1 MELSMHTRQ
10 QISERTHK
18 RYQAATKSEKRQILD
33 EYIQLT
39 GYTRKYASW
48 ILTHW
53 GRNVSVVIKGH
64 LIQYEAGKRAVRKK
78 SGRPTVYGQSFNR
91 TLKDLWYLFD
101 CLCGK
106 RFVPMIHALLDVLIS
121 SEVLECSEQ
130 DRLLLGSVSPATVDR
145 LLSSER
151 RALFPHGRSITRPGS
166 LLKRQI
172 PVRTFADWSDLALGF
187 IEADLVAHDGGSP
200 YGDFL
205 CTLTM
210 TDVATGWTEPI
221 CVMNK
226 AQKHVFAGLKAIRA
240 RLPFPVLGLDTDNGS
255 EFVNHHLVRYC
266 ATEKITFTRSRPYRK
281 NDNCFVEQK
290 NNSVVRRS
298 VGYMRFSSE
307 DALVAMNELYAH
319 LRLLVNFVYPSAKLI
334 TKTRIGSR
342 VIRKHDQP
350 ATPYQRI
357 MARDDVA
364 PSVKEALAVQYHDL
378 DPIALARQFKLLQDG
393 LLAHA
398 APVTNPFKPYKVF
411 HAATLSRQTSS

>member
-1 MELSMHTRQ
+1 MHTRQ

-33 EYIQLT
+33 EFVQLT

-48 ILTHW
+48 VLMHW
-53 GRNVSVVIKGH
+53 GRIVSLVIKGH
-64 LIQYEAGKRAVRKK
+64 LIQYQAGKRAVRKK
-78 SGRPTVYGQSFNR
+78 SGRPTVYGQSFYR

-106 RFVPMIHALLDVLIS
+106 RFVPMVRALLDDLIS
-121 SEVLECSEQ
+121 ADTLECSEQ
-130 DRLLLGSVSPATVDR
+130 DRLLLRSVSPATVDR
-145 LLSSER
+145 MLASER
-151 RALFPHGRSITRPGS
+151 RVLFPHGRSITRPGS

-187 IEADLVAHDGGSP
+187 IEADLVAHDGGSS

-221 CVMNK
+221 CVLNK
-226 AQKHVFAGLKAIRA
+226 AQKHVFAGLEAVRA
-240 RLPFPVLGLDTDNGS
+240 RLPFPILGLDTDNGS
-255 EFVNHHLVRYC
+255 EFVNHHLTRYC
-266 ATEKITFTRSRPYRK
+266 VKEKITFTRSRPYRK

-307 DALVAMNELYAH
+307 EALAAMNELYAD
-319 LRLLVNFVYPSAKLI
+319 LRLLANFVYPSAKLI
-334 TKTRIGSR
+334 AKTRIGAR

-357 MARDDVA
+357 LAREDIPA
-364 PSVKEALAVQYHDL
+364 AIKEELTAQYRNL
-378 DPIALARQFKLLQDG
+378 DPVALARQFKLMQDG

-411 HAATLSRQTSS
+411 HAATLSRQASS

>member
-1 MELSMHTRQ
+1 
-10 QISERTHK
+10 
-18 RYQAATKSEKRQILD
+18 
-33 EYIQLT
+33 
-39 GYTRKYASW
+39 
-48 ILTHW
+48 
-53 GRNVSVVIKGH
+53 
-64 LIQYEAGKRAVRKK
+64 
-78 SGRPTVYGQSFNR
+78 
-91 TLKDLWYLFD
+91 
-101 CLCGK
+101 
-106 RFVPMIHALLDVLIS
+106 
-121 SEVLECSEQ
+121 
-130 DRLLLGSVSPATVDR
+130 
-145 LLSSER
+145 
-151 RALFPHGRSITRPGS
+151 
-166 LLKRQI
+166 
-172 PVRTFADWSDLALGF
+172 LGF

-221 CVMNK
+221 CVLNK

-255 EFVNHHLVRYC
+255 EFVNHHLARYC
-266 ATEKITFTRSRPYRK
+266 VTEKITFTRSRPYRK

-307 DALVAMNELYAH
+307 EALAAMNELYAH

-364 PSVKEALAVQYHDL
+364 ASVKEALAVQYRDL

-411 HAATLSRQTSS
+411 HAATLSRQASS

>member
-10 QISERTHK
+10 QITEQTHR
-18 RYQAATKSEKRQILD
+18 RYRAATKSGKRQILD
-33 EYIQLT
+33 EFVLLT

-53 GRNVSVVIKGH
+53 GRAVSVIVKGR
-64 LIQYEAGKRAVRKK
+64 LVQYEAGTGTRRTKP
-78 SGRPTVYGQSFNR
+78 GRPRIYGQSFYR

-106 RFVPMIHALLDVLIS
+106 RFVPMMRGLLDVLIS
-121 SEVLECSEQ
+121 ADALECSEQ
-130 DRLLLGSVSPATVDR
+130 DRLLMGRISPATVDR
-145 LLSSER
+145 LLASER
-151 RALFPHGRSITRPGS
+151 KALFPHGRSITRPGS

-200 YGDFL
+200 FGDFL

-210 TDVATGWTEPI
+210 TDVATGWTEPV
-221 CVMNK
+221 CVLNK
-226 AQKHVFAGLKAIRA
+226 AQKHVFAGLQAVQA

-266 ATEKITFTRSRPYRK
+266 AKENITFTRSRPYRK

-298 VGYMRFSSE
+298 VGYMRFTSE
-307 DALVAMNELYAH
+307 AALTAMNELYAR

-334 TKTRIGSR
+334 ARTRIGSR

-357 MARDDVA
+357 MAREDVD
-364 PSVKEALAVQYHDL
+364 PSVKQALATQYRDI
-378 DPIALARQFKLLQDG
+378 DPVALARQFKVVQDD
-393 LLAHA
+393 LLAYA
-398 APVTNPFKPYKVF
+398 APLTNPFQPYKVF
-411 HAATLSRQTSS
+411 HAATLSRQASS